1 MCPCYH
7 LSSFRM
13 QQFPFGQSSAMF
25 PFAMANV
32 ESVRRQPVFLTA
44 VESEQKLNESLI
56 KKRVELAI
64 LREQYDNLKTSFA
77 NLNLLI
83 ATTMCG
89 VSQEE
94 FNSTKDKLSAIR
106 LELADKQMETDYLE
120 SMVRSSTAPL
130 NIMH

>member
-1 MCPCYH
+1 
-7 LSSFRM
+7 M

-32 ESVRRQPVFLTA
+32 ESVRRPPVFLTA
-44 VESEQKLNESLI
+44 VESEQKLIESLI
-56 KKRVELAI
+56 KKRVELAT

-83 ATTMCG
+83 ATTMCR
-89 VSQEE
+89 VSLDE
-94 FNSTKDKLSAIR
+94 FNSTRDKLRALQS
-106 LELADKQMETDYLE
+106 ELVDKQMETDRLE
-120 SMVRSSTAPL
+120 SMVRVSTTPL

>member
-1 MCPCYH
+1 
-7 LSSFRM
+7 M

-25 PFAMANV
+25 PFAMSSV
-32 ESVRRQPVFLTA
+32 ESVRRPPVFLTA
-44 VESEQKLNESLI
+44 VESEQKLTESLI
-56 KKRVELAI
+56 KKRVELAK
-64 LREQYDNLKTSFA
+64 LREQYENLKKNFA

-83 ATTMCG
+83 ATTMCR

-120 SMVRSSTAPL
+120 SMVRVSTTPL